1 MAFISPQRMVETDR
15 QCSELGDLWRRFM
28 LAGRFED
35 AWQISDQITLLETR
49 QQQKSRPRH
58 YQHIWDGTPLPG
70 RRVRVRCYHG
80 LGDTIHFSRYL
91 PLLKSHGCKVDLE
104 CQPEL
109 LPLMSSVAGVDS
121 LHALDTSGPSF
132 DVEIEIMELPY
143 AFRTTLQNLPAA
155 VPYVECPATP
165 RIPRGVSDSQLNV
178 GLVWYA
184 GDWDR
189 KRNIE
194 LDQLAP
200 LAEIE
205 HINWFSV
212 QRPNDNT
219 GVATYLAPHGMDLTA
234 LVHSHTSILATATI
248 ISQLDLLIS
257 IDTMPAHL
265 AGALGRPV
273 WTLLQFECDWR
284 WMSRRTDSPW
294 YPTMRLFRQAC
305 PHDWRQAIDEVRE
318 SLRTLI
324 DNAADSTTHFESE
337 TCLP

>member
-1 MAFISPQRMVETDR
+1 MVEKDR
-15 QCSELGDLWRRFM
+15 ECSELGACWRDYM

-35 AWQISDQITLLETR
+35 AWRISDKIALLETPH
-49 QQQKSRPRH
+49 QQRSRPRH
-58 YQHIWDGTPLPG
+58 YQHIWDGTPLG
-70 RRVRVRCYHG
+70 GKRVRVRCYHG

-91 PLLKSHGCKVDLE
+91 PLLKSHGCEVDLE

-121 LHALDTSGPSF
+121 LLPLDAGGPSF
-132 DVEIEIMELPY
+132 DVEIEVMELPY

-155 VPYVECPATP
+155 VPYIECPTTP
-165 RIPRGVSDSQLNV
+165 KISRGVSRGLLDV

-189 KRNIE
+189 NRNIE
-194 LDQLAP
+194 LDQLAH
-200 LAEIE
+200 LAEIK

-212 QRPNDNT
+212 QRPNDT
-219 GVATYLAPHGMDLTA
+219 SGAATPPCARAMELTA
-234 LVHSHTSILATATI
+234 LIHAHTPILETATI

-257 IDTMPAHL
+257 VDTMSAHL

-273 WTLLQFECDWR
+273 WTLLPFECDWR
-284 WMSRRTDSPW
+284 WMSSRPDSPW
-294 YPTMRLFRQAC
+294 YPTMRLFRQAR
-305 PHDWRQAIDEVRE
+305 PHDWRQAIEEVRE

-324 DNAADSTTHFESE
+324 DNAADSTAHFESE
-337 TCLP
+337 TVSPDAQA